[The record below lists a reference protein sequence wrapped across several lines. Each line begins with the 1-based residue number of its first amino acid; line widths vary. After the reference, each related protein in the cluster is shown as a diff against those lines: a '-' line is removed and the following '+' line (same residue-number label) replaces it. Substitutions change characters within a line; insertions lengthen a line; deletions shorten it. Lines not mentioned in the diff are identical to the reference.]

1 MKIQNEKLSI
11 INKINVCYQE
21 KRFKE
26 VIVLKNELFKFSFA
40 KDDIFS
46 FEKIIQSAFNLD
58 DYKEI
63 INISNI
69 LGSSGYESY
78 ITIYYTCL
86 SFISLNNLY
95 DVNLY
100 IKSSQLLS
108 DAYHKLLYA
117 SDGANYSNILLL
129 DNKQAIYAL
138 IVVNFVLGLCREAS
152 RNNEDINQEYIF
164 YRFMDLLN
172 ILVELSYPEKI
183 VNKIYKDI
191 KKIYK
196 I

>member
-1 MKIQNEKLSI
+1 
-11 INKINVCYQE
+11 
-21 KRFKE
+21 
-26 VIVLKNELFKFSFA
+26 
-40 KDDIFS
+40 
-46 FEKIIQSAFNLD
+46 
-58 DYKEI
+58 
-63 INISNI
+63 
-69 LGSSGYESY
+69 
-78 ITIYYTCL
+78 
-86 SFISLNNLY
+86 
-95 DVNLY
+95 LY